1 MPALVTNSKIWGEM
15 FGTKEMHFLF
25 SDEGTV
31 QLYLDVEAALARS
44 QSKLNIIP
52 KEAGEKITQAAKV
65 DIIDWKKL
73 EKRTSIVGY
82 PILPLVEQLSEKVEG
97 NFGQFCHW
105 GATTQDIMDTA
116 DVLQIRKGLEL
127 LSKELKSISDALE
140 GIVERHIKT
149 PMAGRTH
156 LQHALPISFGYKAS
170 TWLSGI
176 DRHHKRLEEMKKRI
190 FNVSFFGAAGTLAS
204 LGENDGLKTQSTL
217 AEELD
222 LNVPDVSWHSIRDNF
237 CEVTGW
243 LAMVAE
249 SLGKIAYDV
258 MLMMQTETQEVAE
271 PYLHG
276 RGSSSTMPQK
286 RNPISSEVM
295 LACSK
300 LLREHHSSMLDAMVL
315 DHERATGQ
323 WHVEWHALPNAFLVA
338 SSSFNSAKYLLEG
351 LEVSPEKMKD
361 NIYKTNGLIVA
372 ESVMMALAPKM
383 GRQIAHDLVYDCC
396 RESIKK
402 NISFIDTLLKN
413 KEISNS
419 FNEKDLLKII
429 DPSNYLGA
437 APTMAQRLLDKRK
450 LT

>member
-15 FGTKEMHFLF
+15 FGTKEMHLLF
-25 SDEGTV
+25 SDEGTT

-52 KEAGEKITQAAKV
+52 KEAGEKITQVAKV
-65 DIIDWKKL
+65 EIIDWKKL

-82 PILPLVEQLSEKVEG
+82 PILPLVEQLSEKVG
-97 NFGQFCHW
+97 GDFGQFCHW

-116 DVLQIRKGLEL
+116 DVLQIRKGLKL
-127 LSKELKSISDALE
+127 LSKDLRSISDALVNIIE
-140 GIVERHIKT
+140 NYINT

-176 DRHHKRLEEMKKRI
+176 DRHQKRLDEMKKRI

-204 LGENDGLKTQSTL
+204 LGENDGLKTQSAL
-217 AEELD
+217 AKELD
-222 LNVPDVSWHSIRDNF
+222 LNVPEVSWHSIRDNF

-243 LAMVAE
+243 LAMVGA

-271 PYLHG
+271 PFLHG

-286 RNPISSEVM
+286 RNPISSEIM

-300 LLREHHSSMLDAMVL
+300 LLKENHASMLDAMVL

-323 WHVEWHALPNAFLVA
+323 WHVEWHAIPNAFLVA
-338 SSSFNSAKYLLEG
+338 SSSFSSAKYLLEG

-396 RESIKK
+396 RVSIKK
-402 NISFIDTLLKN
+402 SISFIDTLLKN
-413 KEISNS
+413 KEISNI
-419 FNEKDLLKII
+419 FNKTDLLEII

-437 APTMAQRLLDKRK
+437 APAMAKRLLDNRK
-450 LT
+450 

>member
-15 FGTKEMHFLF
+15 FGTKEMHLLF
-25 SDEGTV
+25 SDEGTT

-52 KEAGEKITQAAKV
+52 KEAGEKITQVAKV
-65 DIIDWKKL
+65 EIIDWKKL

-82 PILPLVEQLSEKVEG
+82 PILPLVEQLSEKVG
-97 NFGQFCHW
+97 GDFGQFCHW

-116 DVLQIRKGLEL
+116 DVLQIRKGLKL
-127 LSKELKSISDALE
+127 LSKDLRSISDALVNIIE
-140 GIVERHIKT
+140 NYINT

-176 DRHHKRLEEMKKRI
+176 DRHQKRLDEMKKRI

-204 LGENDGLKTQSTL
+204 LGEDDGLKTQSAL
-217 AEELD
+217 AKELD
-222 LNVPDVSWHSIRDNF
+222 LNVPEVSWHSIRDNF

-243 LAMVAE
+243 LAMVGA

-271 PYLHG
+271 PFLHG

-286 RNPISSEVM
+286 RNPISSEIM

-300 LLREHHSSMLDAMVL
+300 LLKENHASMLDAMVL

-323 WHVEWHALPNAFLVA
+323 WHVEWHAIPNAFLVA
-338 SSSFNSAKYLLEG
+338 SSSFSSAKYLLEG

-396 RESIKK
+396 RVSIKK

-413 KEISNS
+413 KEISKI
-419 FNEKDLLKII
+419 FNKTDLLEII

-437 APTMAQRLLDKRK
+437 APAMAKRLLDNRK
-450 LT
+450 

>member
-15 FGTKEMHFLF
+15 FGTKEMHLLF
-25 SDEGTV
+25 SDEGTT

-52 KEAGEKITQAAKV
+52 KEAGEKITQVAKV
-65 DIIDWKKL
+65 EIIDWKKL

-82 PILPLVEQLSEKVEG
+82 PILPLVEQLSEKVESD
-97 NFGQFCHW
+97 FGQFCHW

-116 DVLQIRKGLEL
+116 DVLQIRKGLKL
-127 LSKELKSISDALE
+127 LAKDLKSISEALVNIIE
-140 GIVERHIKT
+140 NYINT

-156 LQHALPISFGYKAS
+156 LQHALPTSFGYKAS

-176 DRHHKRLEEMKKRI
+176 DRHQKRLDEMKKRI

-204 LGENDGLKTQSTL
+204 LGENDGLKTQSAL
-217 AEELD
+217 AKELD
-222 LNVPDVSWHSIRDNF
+222 LNVPEVSWHSIRDNF

-243 LAMVAE
+243 LAMVGA

-271 PYLHG
+271 PYVHG

-286 RNPISSEVM
+286 RNPISSEIM

-300 LLREHHSSMLDAMVL
+300 LLKENHASMLDAMVL

-323 WHVEWHALPNAFLVA
+323 WHVEWHAIPNAFLVA
-338 SSSFNSAKYLLEG
+338 SSSFSSAKYLLEG

-396 RESIKK
+396 RVSITK

-413 KEISNS
+413 KEISNI
-419 FNEKDLLKII
+419 FNKTDLLEII

-437 APTMAQRLLDKRK
+437 APAMAKRLLDNRK
-450 LT
+450 

>member
-15 FGTKEMHFLF
+15 FGTKEMHHIF
-25 SDEGTV
+25 SDEETI
-31 QLYLDVEAALARS
+31 QLYLEVEAALARS
-44 QSKLNIIP
+44 QSKLGIIP
-52 KEAGEKITQAAKV
+52 KQAGREITAAASLGSINW
-65 DIIDWKKL
+65 DTLKL
-73 EKRTSIVGY
+73 RTSIVGY
-82 PILPLVEQLSEKVEG
+82 PILPLVEQLSLSVKDG
-97 NFGQFCHW
+97 YGQYCHW

-116 DVLQIRKGLEL
+116 DVLQIRKGLNL
-127 LSKELKSISDALE
+127 LSKDLDAIAHALSK
-140 GIVERHIKT
+140 IVKTHIDT

-156 LQHALPISFGYKAS
+156 LQHALPITFGYKAA
-170 TWLSGI
+170 TWLSSV
-176 DRHHKRLEEMKKRI
+176 DRHIKRLEEIKSRV

-204 LGENDGLKTQSTL
+204 LGEVDGLNTQASL
-217 AEELD
+217 AKELD
-222 LNVPDVSWHSIRDNF
+222 LNIPDVSWHSIRDNF

-243 LAMVAE
+243 LALVGS

-323 WHVEWHALPNAFLVA
+323 WHVEWYALPNAFVI
-338 SSSFNSAKYLLEG
+338 SSACLSSAKYLLEG
-351 LEVSPEKMKD
+351 LEISPENMKD
-361 NIYKTNGLIVA
+361 NLNKTNGLIVA
-372 ESVMMALAPKM
+372 EAVMMNLAPHI
-383 GRQIAHDLVYDCC
+383 GRQIAHDVVYECC
-396 RESIKK
+396 RVS
-402 NISFIDTLLKN
+402 LKN
-413 KEISNS
+413 KIPFIDALLSEKVISNVL
-419 FNEKDLLKII
+419 NKKELEQII

-437 APTMAQRLLDKRK
+437 APAMAQRLLDNR
-450 LT
+450 

>member
-15 FGTKEMHFLF
+15 FGTKEMHLLF
-25 SDEGTV
+25 SDEGTT

-52 KEAGEKITQAAKV
+52 KEAGEKITQVAKV
-65 DIIDWKKL
+65 EIIDWKKL

-82 PILPLVEQLSEKVEG
+82 PILPLVEQLSEKVG
-97 NFGQFCHW
+97 GDFGQFCHW

-116 DVLQIRKGLEL
+116 DVLQIRKGLKL
-127 LSKELKSISDALE
+127 LSKDLRSISDALVNIIE
-140 GIVERHIKT
+140 NYINT

-156 LQHALPISFGYKAS
+156 LQHALPTSFGYKAS

-176 DRHHKRLEEMKKRI
+176 DRHQKRLDEMKKRI

-204 LGENDGLKTQSTL
+204 LGEDDGLKTQSAL
-217 AEELD
+217 AKELN
-222 LNVPDVSWHSIRDNF
+222 LNVPEVSWHSIRDNF

-243 LAMVAE
+243 LAMVGA

-271 PYLHG
+271 PFLHG

-286 RNPISSEVM
+286 RNPISSEIM

-300 LLREHHSSMLDAMVL
+300 LLKENHASMLDAMVL

-323 WHVEWHALPNAFLVA
+323 WHVEWHAIPNAFLVA
-338 SSSFNSAKYLLEG
+338 SSSFSSAKYLLEG

-396 RESIKK
+396 RVSITK

-413 KEISNS
+413 KEISNI
-419 FNEKDLLKII
+419 FNKTDLLEII

-437 APTMAQRLLDKRK
+437 APAMAKRLLDNRK
-450 LT
+450 

>member
-15 FGTKEMHFLF
+15 FGTKEMHHIF
-25 SDEGTV
+25 SDEETI
-31 QLYLDVEAALARS
+31 QLYLEVEAALARS
-44 QSKLNIIP
+44 QSKLGIIP
-52 KEAGEKITQAAKV
+52 KEAGKEITSAASLGSINW
-65 DIIDWKKL
+65 DTLKL
-73 EKRTSIVGY
+73 RTSIVGY
-82 PILPLVEQLSEKVEG
+82 PILPLVEQLSLSVKDG
-97 NFGQFCHW
+97 YGQYCHW

-116 DVLQIRKGLEL
+116 DVLQIRKGLNL
-127 LSKELKSISDALE
+127 LSKDLDAIAHALSK
-140 GIVERHIKT
+140 IVKTHIDT

-156 LQHALPISFGYKAS
+156 LQHALPITFGYKAA
-170 TWLSGI
+170 TWLSSV
-176 DRHHKRLEEMKKRI
+176 DRHIKRLEEIKSRV

-204 LGENDGLKTQSTL
+204 LGEVDGLNTQASL
-217 AEELD
+217 AKELD
-222 LNVPDVSWHSIRDNF
+222 LNIPDVSWHSIRDNF

-243 LAMVAE
+243 LALVGS

-323 WHVEWHALPNAFLVA
+323 WHVEWYALPNAFVI
-338 SSSFNSAKYLLEG
+338 SSACLSSAKYLLEG
-351 LEVSPEKMKD
+351 LEISPENMKD
-361 NIYKTNGLIVA
+361 NLNKTNGLIVA
-372 ESVMMALAPKM
+372 EAVMMNLAPHI
-383 GRQIAHDLVYDCC
+383 GRQIAHDVVYECC
-396 RESIKK
+396 RVS
-402 NISFIDTLLKN
+402 LKN
-413 KEISNS
+413 KIPFIDALLSEKVISNVL
-419 FNEKDLLKII
+419 NKKELEQII

-437 APTMAQRLLDKRK
+437 APAMAQRLLDNR
-450 LT
+450 

>member
-15 FGTKEMHFLF
+15 FGTKEMHLLF
-25 SDEGTV
+25 SDEGTT

-52 KEAGEKITQAAKV
+52 KAAGEKITQVAKV
-65 DIIDWKKL
+65 EIIDWKKL

-97 NFGQFCHW
+97 DFGQFCHW

-116 DVLQIRKGLEL
+116 DVLQIRKGLKL
-127 LSKELKSISDALE
+127 LSKDLRSISDALVNIIE
-140 GIVERHIKT
+140 NYINT

-176 DRHHKRLEEMKKRI
+176 DRHQKRLDEMKKRI

-204 LGENDGLKTQSTL
+204 LGEDDGLKTQSAL
-217 AEELD
+217 AKELD
-222 LNVPDVSWHSIRDNF
+222 LSVPEVSWHSIRDNF

-243 LAMVAE
+243 LAMVGA

-271 PYLHG
+271 PFLHG

-286 RNPISSEVM
+286 RNPISSEIM

-300 LLREHHSSMLDAMVL
+300 LLKENHASMLDAMVL

-323 WHVEWHALPNAFLVA
+323 WHVEWHAIPNAFLVA
-338 SSSFNSAKYLLEG
+338 SSSFSSAKYLLEG

-396 RESIKK
+396 RVSIKK

-413 KEISNS
+413 KEISNI
-419 FNEKDLLKII
+419 FNKTDLLEII

-437 APTMAQRLLDKRK
+437 APAMAKRLLDNRK
-450 LT
+450 

>member
-15 FGTKEMHFLF
+15 FGTKEMHLLF
-25 SDEGTV
+25 SDEGTT

-52 KEAGEKITQAAKV
+52 KEAGEKITQVAKV
-65 DIIDWKKL
+65 EIIDWKKL

-82 PILPLVEQLSEKVEG
+82 PILPLVEQLSEKVESD
-97 NFGQFCHW
+97 FGQFCHW

-116 DVLQIRKGLEL
+116 DVLQMRKGLKL
-127 LSKELKSISDALE
+127 LSKDLRSISDALVNIIE
-140 GIVERHIKT
+140 NYINT

-156 LQHALPISFGYKAS
+156 LQHALPTSFGYKAS

-176 DRHHKRLEEMKKRI
+176 DRHQKRLDEMKKRI

-204 LGENDGLKTQSTL
+204 LGEDDGLKTQSAL
-217 AEELD
+217 AKELD
-222 LNVPDVSWHSIRDNF
+222 LNVPEVSWHSIRDNF

-243 LAMVAE
+243 LAMVGA

-271 PYLHG
+271 PFLHG

-286 RNPISSEVM
+286 RNPISSEIM

-300 LLREHHSSMLDAMVL
+300 LLKENHASMLDAMVL

-323 WHVEWHALPNAFLVA
+323 WHVEWHAIPNAFLVA
-338 SSSFNSAKYLLEG
+338 SSSFSSAKYLLEG
-351 LEVSPEKMKD
+351 LEVSPKKMKD

-396 RESIKK
+396 RVSIKK
-402 NISFIDTLLKN
+402 NISFIDTLLRN
-413 KEISNS
+413 KEISNI
-419 FNEKDLLKII
+419 FNKTDLLEII

-437 APTMAQRLLDKRK
+437 APAMAKRLLDNRK
-450 LT
+450 

>member
-15 FGTKEMHFLF
+15 FGTKEMHLLF
-25 SDEGTV
+25 SDEGTT

-52 KEAGEKITQAAKV
+52 KEAGEKITQVAKV
-65 DIIDWKKL
+65 EIIDWKKL

-82 PILPLVEQLSEKVEG
+82 PILPLVEQLSEKVG
-97 NFGQFCHW
+97 GDFGQFCHW

-116 DVLQIRKGLEL
+116 DVLQIRKGLKL
-127 LSKELKSISDALE
+127 LSKDLRSISDALVNIIE
-140 GIVERHIKT
+140 NYINT

-156 LQHALPISFGYKAS
+156 LQHALPTSFGYKAS

-176 DRHHKRLEEMKKRI
+176 DRHQKRLDEMKKRI

-204 LGENDGLKTQSTL
+204 LGEDDGLKTQSAL
-217 AEELD
+217 AKELD
-222 LNVPDVSWHSIRDNF
+222 LNVPEVSWHSIRDNF

-243 LAMVAE
+243 LAMVGA

-271 PYLHG
+271 PFLHG

-286 RNPISSEVM
+286 RNPISSEIM

-300 LLREHHSSMLDAMVL
+300 LLKENHASMLDAMVL

-323 WHVEWHALPNAFLVA
+323 WHVEWHAIPNAFLVA
-338 SSSFNSAKYLLEG
+338 SSSFSSAKYLLEG

-396 RESIKK
+396 RVSIKK

-413 KEISNS
+413 KEISNI
-419 FNEKDLLKII
+419 FNKTDLLEII

-437 APTMAQRLLDKRK
+437 APAMAKRLLDNRK
-450 LT
+450 

>member
-15 FGTKEMHFLF
+15 FGTKEMHLLF
-25 SDEGTV
+25 SDEGTA

-52 KEAGEKITQAAKV
+52 KEAGEKITQVAKV
-65 DIIDWKKL
+65 EIIDWKKL

-82 PILPLVEQLSEKVEG
+82 PILPLVEQLSEKVG
-97 NFGQFCHW
+97 GDFGQFCHW

-116 DVLQIRKGLEL
+116 DVLQIRKGLKL
-127 LSKELKSISDALE
+127 LSKDLRSISDALVNIIE
-140 GIVERHIKT
+140 NYINT

-176 DRHHKRLEEMKKRI
+176 DRHQKRLDEMKKRI

-204 LGENDGLKTQSTL
+204 LGEDDGLKTQSAL
-217 AEELD
+217 AKELD
-222 LNVPDVSWHSIRDNF
+222 LNVPEVSWHSIRDNF

-243 LAMVAE
+243 LAMVGA

-258 MLMMQTETQEVAE
+258 MLMTQTETQEVAE
-271 PYLHG
+271 PFLHG

-286 RNPISSEVM
+286 RNPISSEIM

-300 LLREHHSSMLDAMVL
+300 LLKENHASMLDAMVL

-323 WHVEWHALPNAFLVA
+323 WHVEWHAIPNAFLIA
-338 SSSFNSAKYLLEG
+338 SSSFSSAKYLLEG

-396 RESIKK
+396 RISIKK

-413 KEISNS
+413 KEISKI
-419 FNEKDLLKII
+419 FNKNDLLEII

-437 APTMAQRLLDKRK
+437 APAMAKRLLDNRK
-450 LT
+450 

>member
-15 FGTKEMHFLF
+15 FGTKEMHLLF
-25 SDEGTV
+25 SDEGTT

-52 KEAGEKITQAAKV
+52 KEAGEKITQVAKV
-65 DIIDWKKL
+65 EIIDWKKL

-82 PILPLVEQLSEKVEG
+82 PILPLVEQLSEKVG
-97 NFGQFCHW
+97 GDFGQFCHW

-116 DVLQIRKGLEL
+116 DVLQIRKGLKL
-127 LSKELKSISDALE
+127 LSKDLRSISDALVNIIE
-140 GIVERHIKT
+140 NYINT

-156 LQHALPISFGYKAS
+156 LQHALPTSFGYKAS

-176 DRHHKRLEEMKKRI
+176 DRHQKRLDEMKKRI

-204 LGENDGLKTQSTL
+204 LGEDDGLKTQSAL
-217 AEELD
+217 AKELD
-222 LNVPDVSWHSIRDNF
+222 LNVPEVSWHSIRDNF

-243 LAMVAE
+243 LAMVGA

-271 PYLHG
+271 PFLHG

-286 RNPISSEVM
+286 RNPISSEIM

-300 LLREHHSSMLDAMVL
+300 LLKENHASMLDAMVL

-323 WHVEWHALPNAFLVA
+323 WHIEWHAIPNAFLVA
-338 SSSFNSAKYLLEG
+338 SSSFSSAKYLLEG

-396 RESIKK
+396 RVSIKK

-413 KEISNS
+413 KEISNI
-419 FNEKDLLKII
+419 FNKTDLLEII

-437 APTMAQRLLDKRK
+437 APAMAKRLLDNRK
-450 LT
+450 

>member
-15 FGTKEMHFLF
+15 FGTKEMHLLF
-25 SDEGTV
+25 SDEGTT

-52 KEAGEKITQAAKV
+52 KEAGEKITQVAKV
-65 DIIDWKKL
+65 EIIDWKKL

-82 PILPLVEQLSEKVEG
+82 PILPLVEQLSEKVG
-97 NFGQFCHW
+97 GDFGQFCHW

-116 DVLQIRKGLEL
+116 DVLQIRKGLKL
-127 LSKELKSISDALE
+127 LSKDLRSISDALVNIIE
-140 GIVERHIKT
+140 NYINT

-156 LQHALPISFGYKAS
+156 LQHALPTSFGYKAS

-176 DRHHKRLEEMKKRI
+176 DRHQKRLDEMKKRI

-204 LGENDGLKTQSTL
+204 LGEDDGLKTQSAL
-217 AEELD
+217 AKELD
-222 LNVPDVSWHSIRDNF
+222 LNVPEVSWHSIRDNF

-243 LAMVAE
+243 LAMVGA

-271 PYLHG
+271 PFLHG

-286 RNPISSEVM
+286 RNPISSEIM

-300 LLREHHSSMLDAMVL
+300 LLKENHASMLDAMVL

-323 WHVEWHALPNAFLVA
+323 WHVEWHAIPNAFLVA
-338 SSSFNSAKYLLEG
+338 SSSFSSAKYLLEG

-396 RESIKK
+396 RVSIKK

-413 KEISNS
+413 KEISKI
-419 FNEKDLLKII
+419 FNKTDLLEII

-437 APTMAQRLLDKRK
+437 APAMAKRLLDNRK
-450 LT
+450 